1 MLKIILFF
9 SASITIAGMDAF
21 VVTVFVGMKTN
32 LFFCAL
38 LKIKTL
44 FVL

>member
-9 SASITIAGMDAF
+9 SASITIAGTDAF
-21 VVTVFVGMKTN
+21 VVTVFVDIKTN
-32 LFFCAL
+32 LFYCAF
-38 LKIKTL
+38 LKRKTL